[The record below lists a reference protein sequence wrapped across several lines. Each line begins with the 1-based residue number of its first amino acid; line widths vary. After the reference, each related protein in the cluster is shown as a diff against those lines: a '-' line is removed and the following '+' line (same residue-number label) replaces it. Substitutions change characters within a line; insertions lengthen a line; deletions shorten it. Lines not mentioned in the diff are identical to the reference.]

1 MTKNVVKF
9 NSNFWIMSILLV
21 LNLFWVGFFVSKND
35 GLTHIYFLDVGQGDS
50 ILVTMPN
57 NQNILIDGGPS
68 SSLITEIDR
77 VLPFWKR
84 NIDLMVLTHPHADH
98 VTGLIEVAT
107 RYQVDEFLYN
117 GVQYDTHT
125 YQELL
130 NVVDERNIFT
140 QVAGRGMEYNFESCQ
155 LDILYVGDL
164 HTTSGDLNDTS
175 IVSEITCGEFNAIFP
190 ADADVDI
197 EQQLISSGS
206 LSDVE
211 VLKVGHHGS
220 KYSTS
225 AIFLETI
232 EPEVAV
238 ITVGKNKFGHPHSET
253 LKKLA
258 DIQAEIFSTL
268 ESGTVEAVTD
278 GQKYNVITSN

>member
-1 MTKNVVKF
+1 
-9 NSNFWIMSILLV
+9 MSILLV

>member
-175 IVSEITCGEFNAIFP
+175 IVSERTCGEFNAIFP